1 MNLRLWLLVALAV
14 TTIGG
19 WYLPLS
25 PRTPLMAA
33 LASGASLHCPAPPPA
48 TAGQA
53 PLQSAVPSGLQA
65 FQLATA
71 RLQPLAGFSI
81 EARILSRQDYG
92 YGRESAL
99 SPTDLALGWG
109 AMAAPGVA
117 ERLEIRQ
124 SDRWYHYR
132 WTGSPPLP
140 PREIARNS
148 ANMHMIPFDDATAGA
163 LRRIRPGQRVRI
175 DGWLVEAMAADGWR
189 WRSSLS
195 RDDQGDGACEVV
207 YICAITPL

>member
-1 MNLRLWLLVALAV
+1 VNLRLWLLVALGV

-25 PRTPLMAA
+25 PRTPLLAA
-33 LASGASLHCPAPPPA
+33 LASGASLHCPSPPPA

-65 FQLATA
+65 FQLAAA
-71 RLQPLAGFSI
+71 RLQPLAGFGV
-81 EARILSRQDYG
+81 EARILSRKDYG

-175 DGWLVEAMAADGWR
+175 DGWLVEAMAPDGWR

>member
-1 MNLRLWLLVALAV
+1 MNLHLWLLVALGV
-14 TTIGG
+14 STIG
-19 WYLPLS
+19 WWNLPLS
-25 PRTPLMAA
+25 ARTPLVAA
-33 LASGASLHCPAPPPA
+33 PAPGASLHCPSPPPA

-65 FQLATA
+65 FQLAAA
-71 RLQPLAGFSI
+71 RLQPLAGFSV
-81 EARILSRQDYG
+81 EARILSRKDYG

-175 DGWLVEAMAADGWR
+175 DGWLVEALAPDGWR